1 MDSQS
6 SAQRQSPQNG
16 YDNPGE
22 YPSCEVKFP
31 IDVEEPFSR
40 PERLIEGAEPP
51 ETEDELEPEG
61 IEYAG
66 VKWATNT
73 SRAWCD
79 WFSKEEKLTEGEKR
93 KCELKLLD
101 ILLDKREKWERGT
114 WEGVKGFIKKAISEE

>member
-1 MDSQS
+1 M
-6 SAQRQSPQNG
+6 
-16 YDNPGE
+16 
-22 YPSCEVKFP
+22 
-31 IDVEEPFSR
+31 
-40 PERLIEGAEPP
+40 IEGAEPP
-51 ETEDELEPEG
+51 ETEDGLEPEG